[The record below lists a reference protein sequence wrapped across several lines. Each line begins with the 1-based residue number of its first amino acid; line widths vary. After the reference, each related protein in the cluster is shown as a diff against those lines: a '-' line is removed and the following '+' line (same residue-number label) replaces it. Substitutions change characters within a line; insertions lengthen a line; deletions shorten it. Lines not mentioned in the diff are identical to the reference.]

1 MPVYSIVKRSH
12 PPPAPRFIDMSWR
25 RHVSEVYGLFA
36 DVSGMRLH
44 TILVTVLALLLS
56 TGIVPT
62 AQAQNGASATGCGE
76 IAMRLPGD
84 LVKVGRGLAMA
95 PRNAIRPRNLRWELP
110 VAAAS
115 GILISSVDL
124 SASRRIQSLPFQN
137 DAIRG
142 SNIGI
147 GIELGTAG
155 LMYAIGC
162 TGHRSSYAAN
172 AGWTALE
179 AMGAAN
185 GITLLLKSA
194 TNRQYAYKPGSR
206 GEFWEGG
213 KSFPSGH
220 AATSFAFASVI
231 AHRYPNKRWLK
242 WSAYG
247 LATGVSLVRLAG
259 KRHFPSDTL
268 VGATVG
274 YITGTYLAKHTD
286 E

>member
-1 MPVYSIVKRSH
+1 
-12 PPPAPRFIDMSWR
+12 
-25 RHVSEVYGLFA
+25 
-36 DVSGMRLH
+36 MRLH
-44 TILVTVLALLLS
+44 TIFETLLALMLS
-56 TGIVPT
+56 AGLVPV
-62 AQAQNGASATGCGE
+62 AQGQNGASPSGCGD

-84 LVKVGRGLAMA
+84 LVKMGRGLVMA

-110 VAAAS
+110 IAGTA
-115 GILISSVDL
+115 GILISSVDV
-124 SASRRIQSLPFQN
+124 SASRRIQSLPFQT

-142 SNIGI
+142 SNIGL

-162 TGHRSSYAAN
+162 TGNRSSYAAN
-172 AGWTALE
+172 TGWTALE
-179 AMGAAN
+179 AMGTAN
-185 GITLLLKSA
+185 GITLLLKAA
-194 TNRQYAYKPGSR
+194 TNREYAYKPGSQ
-206 GEFWEGG
+206 GDFWAGG

-220 AATSFAFASVI
+220 AASSFAFASVI

-274 YITGTYLAKHTD
+274 YVTGTYLAKHAD
-286 E
+286 D

>member
-1 MPVYSIVKRSH
+1 
-12 PPPAPRFIDMSWR
+12 
-25 RHVSEVYGLFA
+25 
-36 DVSGMRLH
+36 MRLH
-44 TILVTVLALLLS
+44 TIFETLLALMLS
-56 TGIVPT
+56 TGLVPV
-62 AQAQNGASATGCGE
+62 AQGQNGASPSGCGD

-84 LVKVGRGLAMA
+84 LVKMGRGLAMA

-110 VAAAS
+110 IAATA
-115 GILISSVDL
+115 GILISSVDV
-124 SASRRIQSLPFQN
+124 SASRRIQSLPFQT

-142 SNIGI
+142 ANIGL

-162 TGHRSSYAAN
+162 TGNRSSYAAN
-172 AGWTALE
+172 TGWTALE

-185 GITLLLKSA
+185 GITLLLKAA
-194 TNRQYAYKPGSR
+194 TNREYAYKPGSQ
-206 GEFWEGG
+206 GDFWAGG

-274 YITGTYLAKHTD
+274 YITGTYFAKHAD
-286 E
+286 D

>member
-1 MPVYSIVKRSH
+1 
-12 PPPAPRFIDMSWR
+12 
-25 RHVSEVYGLFA
+25 
-36 DVSGMRLH
+36 
-44 TILVTVLALLLS
+44 
-56 TGIVPT
+56 
-62 AQAQNGASATGCGE
+62 
-76 IAMRLPGD
+76 
-84 LVKVGRGLAMA
+84 
-95 PRNAIRPRNLRWELP
+95 
-110 VAAAS
+110 
-115 GILISSVDL
+115 
-124 SASRRIQSLPFQN
+124 
-137 DAIRG
+137 
-142 SNIGI
+142 
-147 GIELGTAG
+147 
-155 LMYAIGC
+155 MYAIGC

-172 AGWTALE
+172 TGWTALE

-185 GITLLLKSA
+185 GVTLLLKAA
-194 TNRQYAYKPGSR
+194 TNRQYAYKAGSE

>member
-1 MPVYSIVKRSH
+1 MQQMKRHKIVGIILAVVTLVGV
-12 PPPAPRFIDMSWR
+12 AP
-25 RHVSEVYGLFA
+25 
-36 DVSGMRLH
+36 
-44 TILVTVLALLLS
+44 LAR
-56 TGIVPT
+56 G
-62 AQAQNGASATGCGE
+62 QNSASPSGCGDV
-76 IAMRLPGD
+76 AMRLPSD
-84 LVKVGRGLAMA
+84 LVKVGHGLAMA
-95 PRNAIRPRNLRWELP
+95 PRNAIRPQNLKWELP
-110 VAAAS
+110 IAATA

-124 SASRRIQSLPFQN
+124 SASRRIQSLPFQT

-155 LMYAIGC
+155 LMYALGC
-162 TGHRSSYAAN
+162 SGHRSSYAAN
-172 AGWTALE
+172 TGWTALE

-194 TNRQYAYKPGSR
+194 TNRQYAYKPNSQ

-220 AATSFAFASVI
+220 AATSFAFAAVI
-231 AHRYPNKRWLK
+231 AHRYPQKRWLK

-268 VGATVG
+268 VGATLG
-274 YITGTYLAKHTD
+274 YITGTYLAKHTN